1 MRIADNMRFD
11 TVQRSLSALR
21 SRQATLTG
29 QISSGSRIGAPS
41 DDPAAAS
48 RLTRIAAQSARTA
61 DYRSTIS
68 TVRSDLE
75 LSEAGLAQASD
86 LMVRAK
92 ELALQGSNGSLTAD
106 DRRMLANEV
115 ETIQKQFLSTANTR
129 GSRGFLFSGNLT
141 NKAALDDSGNYL
153 GDSSEHEVEISPGVT
168 TSVSVTGAEAFTS
181 AGGADAYATLSALRT
196 ALESNDAEGAA
207 HTLTDLETSRAQIV
221 RTQAKT
227 GLIMNR
233 LDSADEALST
243 TALELDRRRST
254 LGDVDPFSALSEL
267 NQLSTTLQQAIA
279 VARTTL
285 GTGNNDT
292 F

>member
-21 SRQATLTG
+21 SRQATLTA
-29 QISSGSRIGAPS
+29 QLSSGSRIASPS
-41 DDPAAAS
+41 DDPIAAS
-48 RLTRIAAQSARTA
+48 GLTRIAAQSARTA

-115 ETIQKQFLSTANTR
+115 DTIQKQFISTANAR

-141 NKAALDDSGNYL
+141 DKAALDENGSYQIG
-153 GDSSEHEVEISPGVT
+153 
-168 TSVSVTGAEAFTS
+168 
-181 AGGADAYATLSALRT
+181 R
-196 ALESNDAEGAA
+196 A
-207 HTLTDLETSRAQIV
+207 HV
-221 RTQAKT
+221 
-227 GLIMNR
+227 
-233 LDSADEALST
+233 
-243 TALELDRRRST
+243 
-254 LGDVDPFSALSEL
+254 
-267 NQLSTTLQQAIA
+267 
-279 VARTTL
+279 
-285 GTGNNDT
+285 
-292 F
+292 

>member
-1 MRIADNMRFD
+1 VSKENRRRLIEQLSLGIRTDKPMDEQD
-11 TVQRSLSALR
+11 VWLPGVQAL
-21 SRQATLTG
+21 
-29 QISSGSRIGAPS
+29 
-41 DDPAAAS
+41 
-48 RLTRIAAQSARTA
+48 
-61 DYRSTIS
+61 
-68 TVRSDLE
+68 
-75 LSEAGLAQASD
+75 EA
-86 LMVRAK
+86 
-92 ELALQGSNGSLTAD
+92 
-106 DRRMLANEV
+106 
-115 ETIQKQFLSTANTR
+115 
-129 GSRGFLFSGNLT
+129 
-141 NKAALDDSGNYL
+141 
-153 GDSSEHEVEISPGVT
+153 EVEISPGVT

-181 AGGADAYATLSALRT
+181 AGGADAYATLSALRA
-196 ALESNDAEGAA
+196 ALESNDAEGVA